1 MDTIFSLAAVPRAR
15 VLERAAA
22 HVPGCLYLC
31 LWAPVTAQPSSRFA
45 RPSLSRLFRFPFAL
59 TEQRIVSTGSH
70 LFCLDAWIGGGGG
83 DRARAT
89 FEAYR
94 GALCAVVSGYAM

>member
-1 MDTIFSLAAVPRAR
+1 MDAIFSLAAVPRAR

-22 HVPGCLYLC
+22 RVPGCLYLC
-31 LWAPVTAQPSSRFA
+31 LWAPVTAQPSSRFV
-45 RPSLSRLFRFPFAL
+45 RTSLSRSFGYQVTIAL
-59 TEQRIVSTGSH
+59 TAWRIVFSSH
-70 LFCLDAWIGGGGG
+70 LFCLDAWIGGAGG

-94 GALCAVVSGYAM
+94 GALCAVVSG